1 MESDNDLLLIRL
13 LGHPSPKSH
22 PACTECLALE
32 IPRVNIW
39 KSSVKIRQ
47 VLDPDTV
54 YNDVSLSVLQYVA
67 EEDGMLISFIV

>member
-1 MESDNDLLLIRL
+1 M
-13 LGHPSPKSH
+13 
-22 PACTECLALE
+22 
-32 IPRVNIW
+32 NIW